1 MKKFISLII
10 FGLVMISGLTVTGA
24 FVEPDNPQY
33 TVQAELTGYEA
44 TAVTSIVQPDNPQYT
59 VQAELT
65 GYEATAVNSIE
76 TDVFAND
83 EIFQYADI
91 PAEDFPDLPEEPQN
105 TNLWGLLSGYWAE
118 LLLSIMALIKII
130 VRITPTIKDDKVF
143 GWLDKLIEYIIPN
156 FERK

>member
-1 MKKFISLII
+1 MKRFISLII
-10 FGLVMISGLTVTGA
+10 FGLVMIAGLTVTGA
-24 FVEPDNPQY
+24 FVEPDNSQY
-33 TVQAELTGYEA
+33 TVPAELTGYEA
-44 TAVTSIVQPDNPQYT
+44 TAVT
-59 VQAELT
+59 
-65 GYEATAVNSIE
+65 SIE

-91 PAEDFPDLPEEPQN
+91 PAEDLPDLPEEPQN
-105 TNLWGLLSGYWAE
+105 INLWGLLSGYWAE

-130 VRITPTIKDDKVF
+130 VRITPTIKDDHVF